1 MGKIILILLS
11 VIIIAISA
19 TMIYD
24 ARTIAQNM
32 FSSNETNDTTKML
45 KIVGFVITII
55 GMSIIYVCKQI
66 NNWIDKNYD
75 NIGEKIER

>member
-32 FSSNETNDTTKML
+32 FSSNETNETTKML

-55 GMSIIYVCKQI
+55 GMSIIYVSL
-66 NNWIDKNYD
+66 
-75 NIGEKIER
+75 